1 MRIKI
6 NFQKSFTF
14 SVAIPVRISD
24 INYGGHVGNDHILS
38 IVNEARMAF
47 FKSHGQ
53 TEMNAGGVNL
63 IMADSAVQ
71 YKGESFHGDIIL
83 VEIYAD
89 NISSISFDLFY
100 KLTTIREEKQFDIA
114 YVKTGMICFDYSTR
128 KMVNMTETLEKILK

>member
-1 MRIKI
+1 
-6 NFQKSFTF
+6 
-14 SVAIPVRISD
+14 
-24 INYGGHVGNDHILS
+24 
-38 IVNEARMAF
+38 MAF

>member
-38 IVNEARMAF
+38 IVHEARMAF

>member
-38 IVNEARMAF
+38 IVHEARMAF

-63 IMADSAVQ
+63 IIADSAVQ

-89 NISSISFDLFY
+89 NISAVSFDLFY
-100 KLTTIREEKQFDIA
+100 KLTTIREEKKIDIA

-128 KMVNMTETLEKILK
+128 KMVNMTKTLENILK

>member
-1 MRIKI
+1 MRVKI
-6 NFQKSFTF
+6 SFQKPFTF
-14 SVAIPVRISD
+14 SVTIPVRISD
-24 INYGGHVGNDHILS
+24 INYGGHVGNDSILS
-38 IVNEARMAF
+38 IVHEARIAF
-47 FKSHGQ
+47 FKHYGQ

-71 YKGESFHGDIIL
+71 YRGEAFHGDTIL

-100 KLTTIREEKQFDIA
+100 KLSTLREDKQLDIA

-128 KMVNMTETLEKILK
+128 KITNMTETLENILK

>member
-1 MRIKI
+1 MRVKI
-6 NFQKSFTF
+6 SFQKPFTF
-14 SVAIPVRISD
+14 SVTIPVRISD
-24 INYGGHVGNDHILS
+24 INYGGHVGNDSILS
-38 IVNEARMAF
+38 IVHEARMTF
-47 FKSHGQ
+47 FKHHDQ

-71 YKGESFHGDIIL
+71 YKGEAFHGDTIL

-100 KLTTIREEKQFDIA
+100 KLSTLREDKQLDIA

-128 KMVNMTETLEKILK
+128 KIANMTETLENILK

>member
-1 MRIKI
+1 MRVKI
-6 NFQKSFTF
+6 IFQRPFSFST
-14 SVAIPVRISD
+14 SIPVRISD
-24 INYGGHVGNDHILS
+24 INYGGHVGNDSILS
-38 IVNEARMAF
+38 IVHEARMAF
-47 FKSHGQ
+47 FKHHGQ

-71 YKGESFHGDIIL
+71 YKGEAFHGDTIL

-100 KLTTIREEKQFDIA
+100 KLTTIREVKQLDIA

-128 KMVNMTETLEKILK
+128 KIVNMTETLENILK

>member
-38 IVNEARMAF
+38 IVHEARIAY
-47 FKSHGQ
+47 FKQHGQ

-71 YKGESFHGDIIL
+71 YKGEAFHGDIIL

-100 KLTTIREEKQFDIA
+100 KLSTIRDEKPIDIA
-114 YVKTGMICFDYSTR
+114 YVKTGMICFDYNTR
-128 KMVNMTETLEKILK
+128 KIVNMTKALEKILI

>member
-38 IVNEARMAF
+38 IVHEARMAF

-53 TEMNAGGVNL
+53 TEMNAGGDNL

>member
-38 IVNEARMAF
+38 IVHEARMAF

-128 KMVNMTETLEKILK
+128 KIVNMTETLEKILK

>member
-1 MRIKI
+1 MRVKI
-6 NFQKSFTF
+6 SFQKPFTF
-14 SVAIPVRISD
+14 SVTIPVRISD
-24 INYGGHVGNDHILS
+24 INYGGHVGNDSILS
-38 IVNEARMAF
+38 IVHEARMAF
-47 FKSHGQ
+47 FKHHGQ

-71 YKGESFHGDIIL
+71 YKGEAFHGDTIL

-100 KLTTIREEKQFDIA
+100 KLSTLREDKQLDIA

-128 KMVNMTETLEKILK
+128 KIVNMTETLENILK

>member
-1 MRIKI
+1 
-6 NFQKSFTF
+6 
-14 SVAIPVRISD
+14 
-24 INYGGHVGNDHILS
+24 
-38 IVNEARMAF
+38 
-47 FKSHGQ
+47 
-53 TEMNAGGVNL
+53 
-63 IMADSAVQ
+63 MADSAVQ

>member
-38 IVNEARMAF
+38 IVHEARMAF

-63 IMADSAVQ
+63 IIADSAVQ

-89 NISSISFDLFY
+89 NISAVSFDLFY
-100 KLTTIREEKQFDIA
+100 KLTTIREEKKIDIA
-114 YVKTGMICFDYSTR
+114 YVKTGMICFDYTTR
-128 KMVNMTETLEKILK
+128 KMVNMTKTLENILK

>member
-38 IVNEARMAF
+38 IVHEARIAY
-47 FKSHGQ
+47 FKKHGQ

-71 YKGESFHGDIIL
+71 YKAEAFHGDIIL

-100 KLTTIREEKQFDIA
+100 KLSTIRDEKPIDIA
-114 YVKTGMICFDYSTR
+114 YVKTGMICFDYNTR
-128 KMVNMTETLEKILK
+128 KIVNMTEALEKILI

>member
-38 IVNEARMAF
+38 IVHEARMAF

-63 IMADSAVQ
+63 IMADSVVQ

>member
-1 MRIKI
+1 MRVKI

-38 IVNEARMAF
+38 IVHEARMAF